1 MNHGNGSVILKFYR
15 NLRFTWMVRSCARAG
30 RRPVGEVLSPSRWG
44 NTDCLR
50 VHKPTATAVQGEVRK
65 MAQGGWG

>member
-30 RRPVGEVLSPSRWG
+30 RRPTGEVLSPSCWG